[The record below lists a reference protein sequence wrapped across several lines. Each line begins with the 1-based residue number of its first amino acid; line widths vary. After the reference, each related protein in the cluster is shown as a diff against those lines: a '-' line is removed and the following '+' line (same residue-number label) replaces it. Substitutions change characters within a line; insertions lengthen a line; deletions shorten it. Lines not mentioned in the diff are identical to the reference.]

1 MNTKMATDVAGKI
14 LQNIFTYEEE
24 IKTFRLWQDT
34 FQDVCVY
41 ILITSELNRAGKIK
55 TTRLI

>member
-1 MNTKMATDVAGKI
+1 MATDVAGKI

-55 TTRLI
+55 TTRLN